1 MVAYSFNKQFVE
13 PILLGTKRQTIIRL
27 PASQIRVE
35 VLLQA
40 AKLRNMADARAQA
53 AD

>member
-1 MVAYSFNKQFVE
+1 MTGLDLDAIAGRLEEIV
-13 PILLGTKRQTIIRL
+13 RL